1 MPESWTAARRQ
12 MHASPSGAV
21 TEARGSVHG
30 LEGLTVADASIMPTL
45 LTGTACLNVRI
56 DYPRSFRRPTG
67 PSGRKQKRDTRQRPT
82 LPPRCQG
89 STIGAGGL
97 NCCVRDGN
105 RCFPTAMIT
114 GYLSHDE

>member
-1 MPESWTAARRQ
+1 MMRPPGIAAPAVLELVTGYIR
-12 MHASPSGAV
+12 AV
-21 TEARGSVHG
+21 TVYRGRHSIERRRRVMAALASARAEPRIPAFGAAPEAG
-30 LEGLTVADASIMPTL
+30 
-45 LTGTACLNVRI
+45 
-56 DYPRSFRRPTG
+56 
-67 PSGRKQKRDTRQRPT
+67 KQKRDTRQRPT

-114 GYLSHDE
+114 GYLSH